1 MLAGG
6 VEFNKT
12 LDQGIGNSFWKPS
25 YQGQGVVGHFRF
37 FLKHWRST
45 RKSHMHNYTHKAGT
59 GNFLG
64 RIPPFSS

>member
-25 YQGQGVVGHFRF
+25 YQGQGVVGHFQIF
-37 FLKHWRST
+37 FEALAQYKKES
-45 RKSHMHNYTHKAGT
+45 YA
-59 GNFLG
+59 
-64 RIPPFSS
+64 